1 VVNAFANWLHATTLG
16 WAVSGGVP
24 WLEPACKTLHFVGL
38 VLLVGGAGVV
48 DLRLL
53 GVAQQLPLRPLSRLM
68 RVAALGFV
76 INLLTGIAFF
86 AGSPFQY
93 LENVAFWLKMLFIAC
108 AGVNVLV
115 FYASGLGR
123 TVDGL
128 GAGESAP
135 LAARLAAVASLFL
148 WIGVMYWG
156 RMLAGPD
163 ARVHRQCV
171 LKMV

>member
-1 VVNAFANWLHATTLG
+1 MIRAFANWLHATSLG

-24 WLEPACKTLHFVGL
+24 WLEPTCKTLHFVGL
-38 VLLVGGAGVV
+38 VLLVGCAGII

-53 GVAQQLPLRPLSRLM
+53 GVARELPLGPLQRLM
-68 RVAALGFV
+68 RFAAVGFL
-76 INLLTGIAFF
+76 INLATGIAFF

-93 LENVAFWLKMLFIAC
+93 LDNVAFWLKMLFVAG

-123 TVDGL
+123 SVSQL

-135 LAARLAAVASLFL
+135 LAAKLAAAASLFL

-156 RMLAGPD
+156 RMLAFIGN
-163 ARVHRQCV
+163 AF
-171 LKMV
+171 